1 LATFAE
7 LKAEVAA
14 DLSRAV
20 DYTSNAVF
28 TSQVH
33 NAVLDAIDMHAVENF
48 WFNETRGATFPT
60 VDGTSDY
67 TVTSVLTG
75 TSTGGTTID
84 DFITIDYV
92 QFAQSATSKYRLDL
106 VCPTEMEDLLESGTE
121 GQPTCY
127 AYYDKQ
133 FRLYPIPD
141 GVYTVRVAGHFLMAA
156 LSADSDTNAWTTTA
170 RNLVRA
176 TARKFLYG
184 RVTKD
189 YTKAQV
195 AELDEIRELERHR
208 AETCRRKASG
218 IIKPN
223 FR

>member
-1 LATFAE
+1 LATFDE
-7 LKAEVAA
+7 LKSEVAA

-28 TSQVH
+28 TSQVQ
-33 NAVLDAIDMHAVENF
+33 NAVLDAIDIHSVERF
-48 WFNETRGATFPT
+48 WFNETRGATFST

-67 TVTSVLTG
+67 TVTSAIAG
-75 TSTGGTTID
+75 TSTDSTTIA

-92 QFAQSATSKYRLDL
+92 QFAQSATSKYMLDW
-106 VCPTEMEDLLESGTE
+106 VDGAEMEDLLESGSE

-141 GVYTVRVAGHFLMAA
+141 GVYTVRVAGHFLMEA
-156 LSADSDTNAWTTTA
+156 LSEDDDTNAWTTTA

-195 AELDEIRELERHR
+195 GELDEIRELERHR

-218 IIKPN
+218 IIRPN
-223 FR
+223 FC